1 MAPISHEIMTAAQ
14 APLLAQI
21 DRSEVIDLLYEMQNG
36 ELTARETYI
45 DCASWDADALREL
58 QERYMATL
66 DAGGFAAG
74 AFSNGVLV
82 GFGVLGHTW
91 IGEAGNQLAV
101 ELMYV
106 SRGYR
111 RQGIGTQIL
120 ERLAGEARKRGAAY
134 LYVSSTETRSAV
146 SFYRRNG
153 SALAGKP
160 DEALFSREPKDIHMI
175 IRL

>member
-1 MAPISHEIMTAAQ
+1 MAPISHETMTVTQ

-36 ELTARETYI
+36 ELTAKEAHI

-58 QERYMATL
+58 QERYIATL
-66 DAGGFAAG
+66 AAGGFATG

-82 GFGVLGHTW
+82 GFGVLGHAW
-91 IGEAGNQLAV
+91 IGENGNQLAV
-101 ELMYV
+101 ELLYV
-106 SRGYR
+106 SRDFR
-111 RQGIGTQIL
+111 RRGIGTQIL
-120 ERLAGEARKRGAAY
+120 DRLAGEARKRGAVY

-146 SFYRRNG
+146 SFYRHNG
-153 SALAGKP
+153 SALAATP